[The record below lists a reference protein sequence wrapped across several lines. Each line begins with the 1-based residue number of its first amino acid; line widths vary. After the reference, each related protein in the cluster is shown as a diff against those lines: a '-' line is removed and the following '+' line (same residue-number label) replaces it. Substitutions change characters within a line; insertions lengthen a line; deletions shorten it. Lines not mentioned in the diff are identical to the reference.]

1 MHRREPEKFLRSL
14 PQLGVVWFVTID
26 MSPSRL
32 LILRSSVFG
41 YKSWP
46 TGMLLCSEILQWL
59 TFMNFAQVSD
69 LMLGVSYVS
78 SSSLYNLQVG
88 AG

>member
-1 MHRREPEKFLRSL
+1 MANIYELHPE
-14 PQLGVVWFVTID
+14 I
-26 MSPSRL
+26 M
-32 LILRSSVFG
+32 
-41 YKSWP
+41 
-46 TGMLLCSEILQWL
+46 QWL